1 MKQTR
6 TSTSSHALLDEYT
19 QQSGIARLSTSMQIN
34 TYFLDYIILV
44 ISCAWAVVASITS
57 RSRSYVQ
64 RSRLHP
70 ALPMKPS
77 SFQAIKPSSFQ
88 AFKLSPRAFDLVG
101 LIGIAKTKT
110 SWKGGM
116 GCKQTALH
124 TFCIHIAKERLQKLQ
139 RDSTPLDSPDLL
151 SLYSP
156 PNISSVYKPIYAHL
170 QGSPHNLHH
179 FMHLISAPSSM
190 P

>member
-1 MKQTR
+1 MIFR
-6 TSTSSHALLDEYT
+6 TVF
-19 QQSGIARLSTSMQIN
+19 QGKVG
-34 TYFLDYIILV
+34 LV
-44 ISCAWAVVASITS
+44 VGMV
-57 RSRSYVQ
+57 R
-64 RSRLHP
+64 RSRLMFAFLGSTTLDP
-70 ALPMKPS
+70 LASSSQAPRSSSLQAFEPS

-88 AFKLSPRAFDLVG
+88 AFKLSLRAFHLVG

-151 SLYSP
+151 PLYSP

-170 QGSPHNLHH
+170 QVLPHNLHH

>member
-1 MKQTR
+1 MFAFLE
-6 TSTSSHALLDEYT
+6 STTLDPLASSSQAP
-19 QQSGIARLSTSMQIN
+19 
-34 TYFLDYIILV
+34 
-44 ISCAWAVVASITS
+44 
-57 RSRSYVQ
+57 RSSSLQ
-64 RSRLHP
+64 AFEPSSFQ
-70 ALPMKPS
+70 AIKTS

-170 QGSPHNLHH
+170 QVLPHNLHH

>member
-116 GCKQTALH
+116 GCKQTAYTHILH
-124 TFCIHIAKERLQKLQ
+124 PYRKRKIVKVTAGQH
-139 RDSTPLDSPDLL
+139 TPQL
-151 SLYSP
+151 S
-156 PNISSVYKPIYAHL
+156 ISSSSVQPSKD
-170 QGSPHNLHH
+170 
-179 FMHLISAPSSM
+179 LISIQTDLCTPTM
-190 P
+190 PAT